1 MLLLF
6 PMQNAVFAK
15 KKKIKIYVYFD
26 VQHMQHVHWHMH
38 VITAYRIF
46 IYDINY

>member
-26 VQHMQHVHWHMH
+26 VQHMHVHWHMH